1 MPEERV
7 AAVLRGRP
15 GSEARQ
21 KGSRAVYGAAGAHP
35 CLRHGCGG
43 RRPRRVPAPG
53 PERAPPPRVY
63 AQTSYLRVPSFGG
76 GSLSGLGLWNTAASC
91 WRAQKKRP
99 GRGAGNADHWA
110 SVSIFR
116 WSSSSCFSV
125 T

>member
-53 PERAPPPRVY
+53 PEPCGACGPERAPPPRVY
-63 AQTSYLRVPSFGG
+63 AQTSYLRVPSFG
-76 GSLSGLGLWNTAASC
+76 
-91 WRAQKKRP
+91 
-99 GRGAGNADHWA
+99 
-110 SVSIFR
+110 
-116 WSSSSCFSV
+116 
-125 T
+125 